1 MIYFSYN
8 DYSDCMENGKI
19 DEIKKVEEKVAKYE
33 LKNGKIKK
41 TENDNNVIKILK
53 EKYELKKFLNEFL
66 KLDLS
71 QLGNSPLIKYYNYT
85 KTILDKEKE
94 STLIAKIEEKQIFI
108 LVKEINEIDT
118 NISYKMF
125 EHTFNIIKRWNEEE
139 KKENKRNPIVIPI
152 VIYTG
157 KEKWKDFN
165 HLYSRS
171 INYTTWKENEI
182 KFFYNMIQVN
192 ELKLKN
198 LEQINSKISEEFIEI
213 KNKYLQIN

>member
-157 KEKWKDFN
+157 KEKWNNLAKIHYKD
-165 HLYSRS
+165 Y
-171 INYTTWKENEI
+171 NYTIWKENNI
-182 KFFYNMIQVN
+182 RFFYNVIKIN
-192 ELKLKN
+192 ELKMAN
-198 LEQINSKISEEFIEI
+198 LRQMESKLAKEFIKV